1 MGIMYNIRDTSYVIP
16 YTRNMFKKIAW
27 GTFLSLAGVY
37 VVINFVFSQLI
48 SPLYFRQV
56 VDERDTIV
64 SYLQSVRSLP
74 TFQKDLI
81 LYKNLYGKRIEEEV
95 FYNDTLRENKILEL
109 EETLQK
115 NPSSRDTLYNLY
127 LLYSQAGNETKAIEY
142 LNKAKQIDPAL

>member
-1 MGIMYNIRDTSYVIP
+1 
-16 YTRNMFKKIAW
+16 MFKKIAW
-27 GTFLSLAGVY
+27 GTFLSLVGVY
-37 VVINFVFSQLI
+37 VIVNFVFSQLI

-56 VDERDTIV
+56 VDERDSIV

-95 FYNDTLRENKILEL
+95 FYNDTLRENKIIEL

-127 LLYSQAGNETKAIEY
+127 LLYSQAGNEQKAIEY
-142 LNKAKQIDPAL
+142 LNKARQIDPAL

>member
-1 MGIMYNIRDTSYVIP
+1 ML
-16 YTRNMFKKIAW
+16 KKFAW
-27 GTFLSLAGVY
+27 GTVLSLAGVY
-37 VVINFVFSQLI
+37 IILNVVFSQLI

-56 VDERDTIV
+56 VDERDSIV
-64 SYLQSVRSLP
+64 PYLQSVRSLP

-95 FYNDTLRENKILEL
+95 FYNDMLRENKIKEL

-127 LLYSQAGNETKAIEY
+127 LLYSQAGNEPKALEY
-142 LNKAKQIDPAL
+142 LNKAKQIDPGL

>member
-1 MGIMYNIRDTSYVIP
+1 
-16 YTRNMFKKIAW
+16 MFKKIAW
-27 GTFLSLAGVY
+27 GTFLSLLGVY
-37 VVINFVFSQLI
+37 VIINSVFSQLI

-74 TFQKDLI
+74 TFKKDLI

-109 EETLQK
+109 EVTLQK

-127 LLYSQAGNETKAIEY
+127 LLYSQAGNEQKVIEY
-142 LNKAKQIDPAL
+142 LNKARQIDPAL

>member
-1 MGIMYNIRDTSYVIP
+1 
-16 YTRNMFKKIAW
+16 MFKKIAW

-37 VVINFVFSQLI
+37 VLLNVVFSQLI

-56 VDERDTIV
+56 VDERNSIV
-64 SYLQSVRSLP
+64 PYLQSVRSLP

-95 FYNDTLRENKILEL
+95 FYNDMLRENKIKEL
-109 EETLQK
+109 EVTLQK

-127 LLYSQAGNETKAIEY
+127 LLYSQAGNESQALEY

>member
-1 MGIMYNIRDTSYVIP
+1 
-16 YTRNMFKKIAW
+16 MFTKIAW

-37 VVINFVFSQLI
+37 VLLNVVFSQLI

-56 VDERDTIV
+56 VDERNSIV
-64 SYLQSVRSLP
+64 PYLQSVRSLP

-95 FYNDTLRENKILEL
+95 FYNDVLRENKIKEL

-127 LLYSQAGNETKAIEY
+127 LLYSQAGNESQALEY

>member
-1 MGIMYNIRDTSYVIP
+1 
-16 YTRNMFKKIAW
+16 MFTKIAW

-37 VVINFVFSQLI
+37 VLLNVVFSQLI

-56 VDERDTIV
+56 VDERNSIV
-64 SYLQSVRSLP
+64 PYLQSVRSLP

-95 FYNDTLRENKILEL
+95 FYNDMLRENKIKEL
-109 EETLQK
+109 EVTLQK

-127 LLYSQAGNETKAIEY
+127 LLYSQAGNESQALEY

>member
-1 MGIMYNIRDTSYVIP
+1 MLKR
-16 YTRNMFKKIAW
+16 IAW
-27 GTFLSLAGVY
+27 GFILSLAGAY
-37 VVINFVFSQLI
+37 VILNIAFSQFI

-56 VDERDTIV
+56 FDEKNSIV
-64 SYLQSVRSLP
+64 SYLQRVRSLP

-95 FYNDTLRENKILEL
+95 FYNDMLRENKIKEL

-127 LLYSQAGNETKAIEY
+127 LLYSQAGNEPRALEY
-142 LNKAKQIDPAL
+142 LDRARSIDPTL

>member
-1 MGIMYNIRDTSYVIP
+1 MLKRIVLGFI
-16 YTRNMFKKIAW
+16 
-27 GTFLSLAGVY
+27 LSFAGVY
-37 VVINFVFSQLI
+37 VILNIVFSQLI

-56 VDERDTIV
+56 VDEQDTIV

-81 LYKNLYGKRIEEEV
+81 LYKNLYGKRIEEAV
-95 FYNDTLRENKILEL
+95 FYNDMLRDNKIKEL

-127 LLYSQAGNETKAIEY
+127 LLHSQAGNENRALDY
-142 LNKAKQIDPAL
+142 LDRARSIDPAL

>member
-1 MGIMYNIRDTSYVIP
+1 MLKR
-16 YTRNMFKKIAW
+16 FAW
-27 GTFLSLAGVY
+27 GAFLSLAGVY
-37 VVINFVFSQLI
+37 VILNVMFSQLI

-56 VDERDTIV
+56 VDERDFIV
-64 SYLQSVRSLP
+64 PYLQSVRSLP

-95 FYNDTLRENKILEL
+95 FYNDTLRENKIKEL

-127 LLYSQAGNETKAIEY
+127 LLYSQAGNEPKALEY
-142 LNKAKQIDPAL
+142 HNRALLIDPAL